1 MIIECIIYIGTPSQ
15 NLAVEITNDHD
26 ILSSKRRKIFY
37 NEVMNAGNLIDLE
50 EKRAKKKDKSVEEQ
64 KMFDRQILLLVDYIL
79 EWWEANK
86 TEEQPEFVRI
96 VKEIFEVGVL
106 TYIEEQIKILRE
118 EEGFDD

>member
-1 MIIECIIYIGTPSQ
+1 M
-15 NLAVEITNDHD
+15 AVEITNDHD